1 VEIDSDNYAFI
12 HIPKNAGM
20 CMKHSIENIPNIKY
34 FYHDVMFHTIQNMKK
49 IFILREP
56 ISRFTSAFFYLKEY
70 KKNKDNNFFKTL
82 RELVDAMLDFDIRAF
97 NFLKVQ
103 DHPHI
108 VNGKEINN
116 DWVFHPQSSWVF
128 DPFKIIIYENL
139 QEEINKLNED
149 LSVNIQLEVR
159 NKSEKIDFEYSGDN
173 IDYLKL
179 IYRKD
184 FQLYEKYSLKTR
196 IHSEHGN

>member
-1 VEIDSDNYAFI
+1 
-12 HIPKNAGM
+12 
-20 CMKHSIENIPNIKY
+20 
-34 FYHDVMFHTIQNMKK
+34 
-49 IFILREP
+49 
-56 ISRFTSAFFYLKEY
+56 
-70 KKNKDNNFFKTL
+70 
-82 RELVDAMLDFDIRAF
+82 
-97 NFLKVQ
+97 
-103 DHPHI
+103 

-196 IHSEHGN
+196 IH